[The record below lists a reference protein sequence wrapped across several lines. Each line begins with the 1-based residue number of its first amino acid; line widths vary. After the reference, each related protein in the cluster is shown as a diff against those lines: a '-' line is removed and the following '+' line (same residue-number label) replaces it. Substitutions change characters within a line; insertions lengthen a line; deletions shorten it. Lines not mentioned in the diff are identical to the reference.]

1 MQLSVTIVRVLETKE
16 IGASQFKVREIHA
29 DTEEQYTQ
37 RLAIQFTQDK
47 CALLDNFKAGEKV
60 KIDINLK
67 GREAN
72 NKDGEPVVYNT
83 IQGWRIEK
91 VS

>member
-1 MQLSVTIVRVLETKE
+1 MQIPVTIVRILDTKE
-16 IGASQFKVREIHA
+16 IGANQFKVREIHV

-47 CALLDNFKAGEKV
+47 TALLDLFKPGDKA

-67 GREAN
+67 GKEATN
-72 NKDGEPVVYNT
+72 QKGETVVFNT

-91 VS
+91 V

>member
-1 MQLSVTIVRVLETKE
+1 MQLSVTIVRILDTKE
-16 IGASQFKVREIHA
+16 IGEKQFKVREIHV

-47 CALLDNFKAGEKV
+47 TALLDIFKPGDKA

-67 GREAN
+67 GKEATN
-72 NKDGEPVVYNT
+72 QKGETVVFNT

-91 VS
+91 V

>member
-1 MQLSVTIVRVLETKE
+1 MQLQVKIVRILETKE
-16 IGASQFKVREIHA
+16 IGDKKYKVREMHV

-47 CALLDNFKAGEKV
+47 CALLDNFKAGDKA

-67 GREAN
+67 GKEATN
-72 NKDGEPVVYNT
+72 QKGETVVFNT

-91 VS
+91 V

>member
-1 MQLSVTIVRVLETKE
+1 MQIVGTIIRILETKE
-16 IGASQFKVREIHA
+16 IGEKQFKVREIHV
-29 DTEEQYTQ
+29 DTEEQYVQ

-47 CALLDNFKAGEKV
+47 TALLDNFQAGNKV

-67 GREAN
+67 GREGTA
-72 NKDGEPVVYNT
+72 KDGQTVVYNA
-83 IQGWRIEK
+83 INGWRIEK

>member
-1 MQLSVTIVRVLETKE
+1 MQLSVTIVRILETKE
-16 IGASQFKVREIHA
+16 IGEKLFKVREIHV
-29 DTEEQYTQ
+29 DTEEHYAQ

-47 CALLDNFKAGEKV
+47 TAILDNFKPGEKV

-67 GREAN
+67 GKEAT
-72 NKDGEPVVYNT
+72 NKEGQPVVYNT

>member
-16 IGASQFKVREIHA
+16 IGEKQFKVREIHV
-29 DTEEQYTQ
+29 DTEEHYTQ
-37 RLAIQFTQDK
+37 RLAIQFTQEK
-47 CALLDNFKAGEKV
+47 TALLDNFKPGEKA

-67 GREAN
+67 GKEATN
-72 NKDGEPVVYNT
+72 QKGEIVVFNT

-91 VS
+91 M